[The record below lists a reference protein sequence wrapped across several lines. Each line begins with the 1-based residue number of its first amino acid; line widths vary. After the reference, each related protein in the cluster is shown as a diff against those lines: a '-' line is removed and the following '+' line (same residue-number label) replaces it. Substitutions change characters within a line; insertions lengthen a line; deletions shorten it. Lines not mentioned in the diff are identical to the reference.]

1 MSYLDIIQGKENAKI
16 VYEDDIAL
24 AFAAKNGSTI
34 GEVVLV
40 PKKKYPIMEQ
50 IPDDEMSHL
59 AILSRKISDV
69 CFETLSGKG
78 TNILIQNGIPAGQTE
93 PLFSIRILPRREN
106 DNLNFRWSTEKES
119 ESELSSIKE
128 IISSETQNIFISK
141 VKQKYKEIKEPEKKS
156 EENKE
161 EKKEEGKPINPEEG
175 DIDYR
180 LDFFKNK
187 KL

>member
-1 MSYLDIIQGKENAKI
+1 MSYLDIISGKENAKI
-16 VYEDDIAL
+16 IYEDDIAL
-24 AFAAKNGSTI
+24 AFVEKKGSTP
-34 GEVVLV
+34 GEVILL

-50 IPDDEMSHL
+50 IPDNEMEHL
-59 AILSRKISDV
+59 SILARKLSDI

-93 PLFSIRILPRREN
+93 PQFSIRILPRREN
-106 DNLNFRWSTEKES
+106 DNLNFRWSSEKES
-119 ESELSSIKE
+119 DSELSSIKE
-128 IISSETQNIFISK
+128 IILSETKNIFISK
-141 VKQKYKEIKEPEKKS
+141 VKQKYKEIKVPEKKS
-156 EENKE
+156 GESKE
-161 EKKEEGKPINPEEG
+161 EKKEGKPINPEEG